1 MNVGDRNG
9 PLFYCAVLLLLI
21 TSTIILEAQ
30 EVRRIEILNA
40 DIIELDEALG
50 TDAQRLIGNVELK
63 HEDAIMTC
71 DSAYFYSATY
81 SVDAFSNVEIQ
92 QGDTLFLNG
101 DRLHYEGETKI
112 AEVRDNVT
120 LVDKETTLR
129 TQYLDYDRT
138 TDIAYYL
145 GGGEITQGENELTSQ
160 QGYYYTQT
168 DIFFFKDSVVI
179 INPEH
184 TIYSDTLTYNTNT
197 EISYFY
203 GPTEIYG
210 EENYIY
216 CESGWYNTR
225 KDISLVSKNAML
237 DSDGRILK
245 GDTLYY
251 ERANG
256 YGRARWNVEMI
267 DTTQNV
273 ILRGN
278 KGDYYEREQL
288 ATLTDS
294 ALMIQVEDSDS
305 LFIHADTLKSMRD
318 TTRSPA
324 QDPPQTGQGAS
335 STGQNTR
342 QTTSDT
348 TRSDPDTTRTTAR
361 NDRTGAADG
370 TAGDGSGQKA
380 TETERAGGGSGQ
392 APGDGEPT
400 ANHTAG
406 TSADTANTGNTARY
420 NAKTGASARNN
431 QSGND
436 SRILLAYHKVKIYR
450 KDIQG
455 MCDSL
460 VYIEKD
466 SIFHFYQEPV
476 LWSDENQ
483 LTAEKIELTTKNKQL
498 HQIFLKSSA
507 MLISME
513 DSAMFNQISGKQMT
527 GYFSGNQ
534 LTRMDVI
541 GNGQTIYYGTDQ
553 GEVIGVNRAI
563 CSDLIIYLEDN
574 KVSRVNYI
582 KQPSGTYYPLELF
595 PPEESKLDGF
605 IWLDQWRPEKRE
617 DVFLWK

>member
-9 PLFYCAVLLLLI
+9 PFAFFAALLLLI
-21 TSTIILEAQ
+21 SSILSLEAQ

-50 TDAQRLIGNVELK
+50 TNAQRLIGNVELK

-71 DSAYFYSATY
+71 DSAYFYSDSY

-120 LVDKETTLR
+120 LIDKETILR

-145 GGGEITQGENELTSQ
+145 GGGEITQGENELTSL

-184 TIYSDTLTYNTNT
+184 TIYSDTLKYNTNT
-197 EISYFY
+197 EISHFY

-210 EENYIY
+210 DENYIY
-216 CESGWYNTR
+216 CESGWYDTR
-225 KDISLVSKNAML
+225 QDISLVSKNALL

-278 KGDYYEREQL
+278 KGDYYEQEQL

-318 TTRSPA
+318 TTLSSLQDSPQA
-324 QDPPQTGQGAS
+324 GQTAS
-335 STGQNTR
+335 SNRQNAR
-342 QTTSDT
+342 QTSGDT
-348 TRSDPDTTRTTAR
+348 TQSAADTTNT
-361 NDRTGAADG
+361 
-370 TAGDGSGQKA
+370 
-380 TETERAGGGSGQ
+380 
-392 APGDGEPT
+392 
-400 ANHTAG
+400 
-406 TSADTANTGNTARY
+406 ADTDQY
-420 NAKTGASARNN
+420 NAQTGASARNT
-431 QSGND
+431 QTGND

-450 KDIQG
+450 SDIQG

-498 HQIFLKSSA
+498 HQIFLKSSS
-507 MLISME
+507 MLISKE

-534 LTRMDVI
+534 LKRMDVI

-553 GEVIGVNRAI
+553 GRVIGVNRAI

-574 KVSRVNYI
+574 KVRRVNYI
-582 KQPSGTYYPLELF
+582 QQPSGTYYPLEMF

-605 IWLDQWRPEKRE
+605 IWLDQWRPVKRE
-617 DVFLWK
+617 DVFVWK